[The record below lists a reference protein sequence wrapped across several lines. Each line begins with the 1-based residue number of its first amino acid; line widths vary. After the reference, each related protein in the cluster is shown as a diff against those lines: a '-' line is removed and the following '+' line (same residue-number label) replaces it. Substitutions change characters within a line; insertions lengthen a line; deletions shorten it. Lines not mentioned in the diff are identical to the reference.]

1 MAQFEIKEDA
11 GDLESS
17 IQGSM
22 KEGTETAAAPVL
34 AKSFNLFSAC
44 ATGITT
50 GNAWAVLGGVIIASL
65 YNGGP
70 PGIIYELQ
78 VSAAYRAFSESDANF

>member
-1 MAQFEIKEDA
+1 MIALQSRSTAMAQFEIKEDA
-11 GDLESS
+11 GDIESS

-22 KEGTETAAAPVL
+22 KEGTETAITPVL

-50 GNAWAVLGGVIIASL
+50 GNAWAVLGG
-65 YNGGP
+65 
-70 PGIIYELQ
+70 GI
-78 VSAAYRAFSESDANF
+78 VRTRSFV